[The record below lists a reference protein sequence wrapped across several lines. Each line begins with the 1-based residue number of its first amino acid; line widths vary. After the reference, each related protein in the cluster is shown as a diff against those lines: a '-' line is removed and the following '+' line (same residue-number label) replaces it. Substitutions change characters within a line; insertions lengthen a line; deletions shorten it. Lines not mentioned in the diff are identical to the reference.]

1 MFSKSCEYGI
11 KAVVF
16 IAQQSLNQN
25 RVRVGDVAAEINSP
39 IAFTAKV
46 LQTLSKHQ
54 IINSVMG
61 ANGGYEILPSQ
72 MEKMTLLDIVS
83 VLDGEEVYS
92 ACGLGLSQCDDS
104 NPCPIH
110 EQYKKIRTDLEL
122 MLSKTTLL
130 ILAQNLEKGLVKLKV
145 KTDI

>member
-11 KAVVF
+11 KAMVF
-16 IAQQSLNQN
+16 IAQQSLKKN
-25 RVRVGDVAAEINSP
+25 RVRVGDVATEINSP

-61 ANGGYEILPSQ
+61 VHGGYEISSSQ
-72 MEKMTLLDIVS
+72 MEKITLLDIVKI
-83 VLDGEEVYS
+83 LDGDGVYS

-104 NPCPIH
+104 RPCPIH
-110 EQYKKIRTDLEL
+110 EEYKKIRTDLEL
-122 MLSKTTLL
+122 MLNKTTLL
-130 ILAQNLEKGLVKLKV
+130 SLAHNLEKGLVQL